1 MGYILAS
8 SVLLC
13 VLGSI
18 LKLIDILSQS
28 AITWLQTGVVAVTFG
43 GMAQIEVTTC

>member
-1 MGYILAS
+1 MRYILAS

-18 LKLIDILSQS
+18 LKLIDILSQG
-28 AITWLQTGVVAVTFG
+28 AITWLQTEVVAVTFG